1 MELLYNE
8 KIVKATLDDMLTVVD
23 EVNKEIIVDKNDD
36 IKKLKPADLVFVF
49 QASMAEIVLNC
60 WCVFW
65 FLIF

>member
-36 IKKLKPADLVFVF
+36 IKKLKPADLVRFRLAFVLRRKYLTL
-49 QASMAEIVLNC
+49 QS
-60 WCVFW
+60 
-65 FLIF
+65 